1 MATQILILNMNRIG
15 DLVQTVPLLD
25 RLRKECPD
33 CAIDLVVNRPC
44 TPMAKLLPGV
54 RQVIPDDMHAQ
65 LGHVPEG
72 TDHSA
77 LKHTVMCWAEPFRTV
92 RYDRVINLTFTR
104 RSGWL
109 AAALGVADTRGVVM
123 TPAGTSVV
131 RNPWFAYVADILQYR
146 RVNRFN
152 LVDLFAL
159 GGSGHGPSTPLHLS
173 IPHSAENWA
182 RVEFPK
188 NESGLLRVAVQV
200 GASQAVKAWR
210 PESFG
215 RTMAAISRRIPV
227 QFVLSGTENEAGMVK
242 QAAVTYRAAG
252 GTGTIDDRTG
262 RTNLAQLA
270 ALLRHCHLLLTND
283 TGTMHMAAAVGV
295 RVLNLSLG
303 PISFWETG
311 PYGPGHWVIQP
322 DPPHSHT
329 VSQDQIVPE
338 QVAELAWHVL
348 GHAPF
353 PLSWTGAQVY
363 ESGLDVDGLHD
374 YRQRAGRHDENSS
387 WYRTFWRRFWY
398 EALDGR
404 RSCVAQVQ
412 GPSDL
417 SDQQDCF
424 RTLCPI
430 VDQLV
435 AQAAHLVHLTQQ
447 EVPLAALKPATDALG
462 DTHGRLV
469 SVTMP
474 AAAFGPLTVA
484 LNRDLQ
490 NGQMI
495 TVKDLARQHLSAYQT
510 FLTRAHSVIEQ
521 LTGGQG
527 ATEKTGQE
535 STGRGEYD
543 NHVQGSE
550 LMWLQ
555 REQEASLRS

>member
-1 MATQILILNMNRIG
+1 MTTQVLILNMNRIG

-33 CAIDLVVNRPC
+33 SAIDLVVNRPC
-44 TPMAKLLPGV
+44 TPMAALLPGV
-54 RQVIPDDMHAQ
+54 RQIIPDDMHAQ

-109 AAALGVADTRGVVM
+109 AAALGVTDTRGVVI
-123 TPAGTSVV
+123 TPAATSVV
-131 RNPWFAYVADILQYR
+131 RNPWFTYVADILQHR
-146 RVNRFN
+146 RFNRFN

-188 NESGLLRVAVQV
+188 NESGPLRVAVQV

-227 QFVLSGTENEAGMVK
+227 QFVLSGTENEAGLAK
-242 QAAVTYRAAG
+242 QAAMTYRTAG

-262 RTNLAQLA
+262 RTDLAQLA
-270 ALLRHCHLLLTND
+270 ALLRHCHMLLTND

-311 PYGPGHWVIQP
+311 PYGPGHWVIQSG
-322 DPPHSHT
+322 PPHSHT
-329 VSQDQIVPE
+329 ASLDQIAPE
-338 QVAELAWHVL
+338 QVAELAWHML
-348 GHAPF
+348 GRAPF
-353 PLSWTGAQVY
+353 PSSWTGVQVY
-363 ESGLDVDGLHD
+363 ESGLDADGLND
-374 YRQRAGRHDENSS
+374 YRQRAGRHDENST

-398 EALDGR
+398 DALGGR

-447 EVPLAALKPATDALG
+447 EVPLAALEPATAALG
-462 DTHGRLV
+462 DTHRRLI
-469 SVTMP
+469 SVTTP
-474 AAAFGPLTVA
+474 SSAFGPLAMA
-484 LNRDLQ
+484 LTRDLQ
-490 NGQMI
+490 NGQVT

-510 FLTRAHSVIEQ
+510 FRTRAHSVIEQ
-521 LTGGQG
+521 LTGGRDVSE
-527 ATEKTGQE
+527 TTGE
-535 STGRGEYD
+535 GGIERVGGGNDAPECKSLLL
-543 NHVQGSE
+543 H
-550 LMWLQ
+550 M
-555 REQEASLRS
+555 EQPVSLRS